1 MFKIGCFARS
11 CRLTTFARRRSRGG
25 PDRMFTYEADA
36 IIDKIV
42 ETLLFVN
49 NSSVMDRFVVKKPR
63 LDVETN
69 LSQAVTVSVVSD

>member
-1 MFKIGCFARS
+1 
-11 CRLTTFARRRSRGG
+11 
-25 PDRMFTYEADA
+25 MFTYEADA

-49 NSSVMDRFVVKKPR
+49 NRSVMDGFVVKKPR

>member
-1 MFKIGCFARS
+1 
-11 CRLTTFARRRSRGG
+11 
-25 PDRMFTYEADA
+25 MFTYEADA

-42 ETLLFVN
+42 DTLLFVN

-69 LSQAVTVSVVSD
+69 LSPAVTVSVMSD

>member
-1 MFKIGCFARS
+1 
-11 CRLTTFARRRSRGG
+11 
-25 PDRMFTYEADA
+25 MFTYEADA

-49 NSSVMDRFVVKKPR
+49 NSSVMDRLIVVKKPR

>member
-1 MFKIGCFARS
+1 
-11 CRLTTFARRRSRGG
+11 
-25 PDRMFTYEADA
+25 MFTYEADV

-49 NSSVMDRFVVKKPR
+49 NSSVMDSFVVKKPSVVSEFL